1 MKILKI
7 PVYAL
12 IYLSIVTILAEAGGL
27 VVCWAKGNLTEES
40 MLQVMAV
47 ARDVDLSTL
56 RRRQERT
63 RMLAPPDDVSM
74 EEVENARTAAA
85 LDLTMRE
92 MAIDKGLID
101 ILEISEQ
108 FNLQW
113 EEYKKVKDGFDQEFE
128 KLRKGATDEGVKD
141 VQRQLESLSP
151 KLAKV
156 QILKIM
162 DASSRSQEAALQFVV
177 AVIKGMPM
185 RNRKRIIEEF
195 RDEDSERLH
204 EILRQIRKG
213 EPDLSLF
220 RETREKL
227 KDFD

>member
-12 IYLSIVTILAEAGGL
+12 IYLSIATILAEAGGL
-27 VVCWAKGNLTEES
+27 VVCWAKGNLTKDT

-47 ARDVDLSTL
+47 AHDVDLPTL
-56 RRRQERT
+56 RRRQERAS
-63 RMLAPPDDVSM
+63 MLVPPVYVSM
-74 EEVENARTAAA
+74 EEVENARNAAA
-85 LDLTMRE
+85 LDLSMRE
-92 MAIDKGLID
+92 MAIDKGLLD

-113 EEYKKVKDGFDQEFE
+113 AEYKQVKDDFDWEFE
-128 KLRKGATDEGVKD
+128 KLRKGAADEAVKD

-162 DASSRSQEAALQFVV
+162 DDPLSSQDAALQFIV
-177 AVIKGMPM
+177 AVMKRMPVK
-185 RNRKRIIEEF
+185 NRKRIIEEF
-195 RDEDSERLH
+195 RVEDSERLH

-213 EPDLSLF
+213 EPDVSLF
-220 RETREKL
+220 RETRRKL
-227 KDFD
+227 KKFD